1 MLQCPAQKSVVVMRR
16 SDGAFITGDAVRQ
29 LLKIPKGGKDSAKRR
44 VTAVDADGMPDF
56 SLFVQSTSHNRV
68 LVPNTRVLYRRQAD
82 PVEKTTGDKGTA
94 AAAAGVAGRRGR
106 GNKGGGGVARQMRS
120 APAAKKSLTEA
131 TKCNK
136 TERKHD
142 DREEEA
148 EAGAAAAKKRKT
160 SAPPSESAPP
170 GGQGRA
176 QILG

>member
-1 MLQCPAQKSVVVMRR
+1 MRK

-29 LLKIPKGGKDSAKRR
+29 LLKIPKGGKGAARQR
-44 VTAVDADGMPDF
+44 VAVDTDGMPDF

-68 LVPNTRVLYRRQAD
+68 LMPNTKVLYRRQAD
-82 PVEKTTGDKGTA
+82 PVEKTTGDEGTAAA

-120 APAAKKSLTEA
+120 APATKKSLTEA

-136 TERKHD
+136 TERQND